1 MQRNAEEK
9 VRIKND
15 MDDSMSQLRVQ
26 NNQYQKQIETL
37 QDELDEL
44 TAKLIDF
51 GHDQIPSL
59 ESTMKNEVGGVE
71 LLNQILGD
79 LEPEMNK
86 YTYKTK
92 AESTRTCA
100 VDLLRREM
108 YLGLLEN
115 PTELIDVENHF
126 LCYCQTHYR

>member
-1 MQRNAEEK
+1 MNCER
-9 VRIKND
+9 
-15 MDDSMSQLRVQ
+15 

-44 TAKLIDF
+44 TAKLIDS

-79 LEPEMNK
+79 LEPRKNIL
-86 YTYKTK
+86 TK
-92 AESTRTCA
+92 PGRELR
-100 VDLLRREM
+100 LLRLTIEKNCT
-108 YLGLLEN
+108 GFSKIPN
-115 PTELIDVENHF
+115 
-126 LCYCQTHYR
+126 